1 MMEVKTTPLLPNPE
15 ESASFFA
22 RYFTYGWLNNLFK
35 LGNKRPLRNEDL
47 FQALQEDESRTLIV
61 RLERLWQ
68 EEQRKAKAGGRRP
81 KLFQTL
87 MLFLGMDYVLLG
99 LPLIIEHGINVAQP
113 YFIGRLIGYFVP
125 GATMSKVE
133 AYILGTIL
141 VICTFIMAWLRH
153 PILNS
158 LTRHGMHLRVAC
170 SSLVY
175 KKILQFPYSSNSN
188 NMTRHILNLATRDVL
203 ILEKVTLLLHQFWI
217 APLVLLATG
226 VLSWFELGLWS
237 LPGIACI
244 CFLVILHILTGR
256 LLTNFRHK
264 EGLHTDR
271 RFGIM
276 SKVMSEMRA
285 IKMNTWEHLYTSLIF
300 DIRSQEVG
308 AIRCSSY
315 IGSLNA
321 TFRAL
326 CPAITG
332 IAMFV
337 PYVLTGNT
345 LTPGKVFTV
354 IGLFYSIRTSLLVF
368 FPECIE
374 HFKESVAY
382 SKRLQNFLEKEC
394 KTEGGPAVAVDAP
407 ESKRATVIA
416 EKICTNSQNSLS
428 LKDVSFQLKMGNLFM
443 VTGPSCAG
451 KSSLLMCLL
460 GELPLTSGTVNVQGR
475 VSYAPQKTWIFP
487 GSVRENILFGQQY
500 DESKYKR
507 VIMACALEMDLASF
521 PKGDATVVGD
531 RCGTLSESR
540 RAKINLARAVYSDAD
555 ILLLDDPLISLD
567 TNVGQQVFDECIC
580 GLLKDRICVLVTQQ
594 LQYLKRASC
603 ILCLQEGRCIAKGT
617 YSEHEAEI
625 LSIMPATQDG
635 DHDNV
640 IHPDAINFQQD
651 QSKTATRSGHVSA
664 PPAPRDQTSL
674 ARVMMVDAV
683 YEGNDVKAEQSL
695 NAAPSWSVYREYLK
709 ACGGV
714 RTKVGILFFLLGSQA
729 LIMVGEWWLCKWTD
743 RQFVEAYIQSNINST
758 PPPTTNNTEI
768 TYAWVYGAF
777 VASSVVANLI
787 SGVAFYWFLLN
798 VSKKFHDNMLSRV
811 LRAPLYFFDTSLAGQ
826 GVERF
831 VNDIKQMENPLV
843 DSLFFFLTLSI
854 LTFAILLLNV
864 ASMPFL
870 LVGAIPM
877 TVLFGYI
884 RNYYLR
890 TSREVKR
897 LEAINRSPVYS
908 HLSTSLTGLITIRAF
923 QAEQAFIRSYHAYT
937 DFHTGAYALNL
948 GIQRWLGI
956 RLDIISAL
964 FFALAVFTSLL
975 TVEAGFTISASVVGL
990 CLTYATQLTGMFQWC
1005 IRQSA
1010 EVENNIKSVKRVM
1023 EYSQVEP
1030 EPESSEPLELPPT
1043 WPKYGI
1049 LTAERLSYSHHKTLP
1064 RVLRNMNFCI
1074 KGGEKVG
1081 IVGRNG
1087 LEKSSLLAALLRLNT
1102 PEGIVRIDG
1111 LPITDLQLQDLR
1123 RRISVI
1129 PQDPVLFSG
1138 CLRKNVDP
1146 FAQFSD
1152 DALWN
1157 GLEEVH
1163 LRETVDKLPDGIETE
1178 LAEKGSNFSVGQR
1191 QLVCLAR
1198 AILSHNKILVIDEA
1212 TANVDHSTDSLIK
1225 ETIRNKFHD
1234 CTVLTIAHRLNTVM
1248 DSDRVMV
1255 LDAGRLVEFD
1265 EPYVLLLNS
1274 QGFFSQLVEQTGE
1287 KTAASLR
1294 ESARQAYE
1302 LRHDCNSDEIAEN
1315 YRKFHGIVETSK
1327 EETEEEHA
1335 APEADER
1342 RSLAASEI
1350 LSVDDDEPLIP
1361 PGKSDDINITIL

>member
-1 MMEVKTTPLLPNPE
+1 
-15 ESASFFA
+15 F
-22 RYFTYGWLNNLFK
+22 RRWLNNLFK

-256 LLTNFRHK
+256 LIFLSVRHK

-382 SKRLQNFLEKEC
+382 SKRLQVGISLIDPLQQNQMQPIFLWTSKCLRPPTLC
-394 KTEGGPAVAVDAP
+394 KASTTYVM
-407 ESKRATVIA
+407 
-416 EKICTNSQNSLS
+416 L
-428 LKDVSFQLKMGNLFM
+428 SFQGNLFM

-521 PKGDATVVGD
+521 PKRDSTVVGD

-625 LSIMPATQDG
+625 LSILPATQDG

-651 QSKTATRSGHVSA
+651 QSETATCSGHVSA

-683 YEGNDVKAEQSL
+683 YEVV
-695 NAAPSWSVYREYLK
+695 PSSNL
-709 ACGGV
+709 
-714 RTKVGILFFLLGSQA
+714 FLLWFVFVILINVLCLQA

-743 RQFVEAYIQSNINST
+743 RQFAEAYIQSNSNST

-777 VASSVVANLI
+777 VASGVVANSI

-798 VSKKFHDNMLSRV
+798 VSKNFHDNMLSRV

-890 TSREVKR
+890 ISREVKR
-897 LEAINRSPVYS
+897 FEAINRSPVYS

-975 TVEAGFTISASVVGL
+975 TVEAGVVGL
-990 CLTYATQLTGMFQWC
+990 CLTYAKQLTGMFQWC

-1302 LRHDCNSDEIAEN
+1302 LRH
-1315 YRKFHGIVETSK
+1315 
-1327 EETEEEHA
+1327 
-1335 APEADER
+1335 
-1342 RSLAASEI
+1342 
-1350 LSVDDDEPLIP
+1350 
-1361 PGKSDDINITIL
+1361 